1 MKLFELIQS
10 KIDVI
15 RLERRYTRGRDRRS
29 TFVSDAMYVDGEYV
43 YNVSAKASQHT
54 GGSSTSEASK
64 TSTNPSTNGSMGKA
78 ASRMQKKRG
87 NSLIMEVNAELE
99 RAEREH
105 EMEIEDMMGK
115 IVTLDTRYAVGSGS
129 LPERKKRNR
138 LSRISVREL
147 KWDTEKRR

>member
-1 MKLFELIQS
+1 
-10 KIDVI
+10 
-15 RLERRYTRGRDRRS
+15 
-29 TFVSDAMYVDGEYV
+29 
-43 YNVSAKASQHT
+43 
-54 GGSSTSEASK
+54 
-64 TSTNPSTNGSMGKA
+64 
-78 ASRMQKKRG
+78 MQKKRG